1 MRLTIS
7 LSKPGCLLLLLV
19 FPFLGKLY
27 AQPGEYYR
35 KIHLA
40 ESKVLLENYTQAIPL
55 YKEAFRSIPSP
66 FLKDL
71 HNALLCAL
79 KEKEITVVKEFLDEM
94 VKYDVDTN
102 FYFKSTSL
110 IDLRADE
117 MLFSYLKSKLNAK
130 ESTPNIDCSFF
141 KKRLA
146 LDQSIRQTCKEL
158 NSNYYAICSD
168 EIKLIDSVNLAKL
181 ENFFL
186 SYGVPADINLCN
198 TNPSTT
204 PDYFLIINHNM
215 QWGRNNLDSILLD
228 AVESY
233 RLHPLLYSHL
243 RDYFNESY
251 LKQPAWYGMGYNIKL
266 GNRLFVLDV
275 PDEAQKSINERRRA
289 IHLDSIS
296 EYNNKVIFQYRH
308 PEFCLIYPHLF
319 FTLDAGPE
327 FEKELAEK
335 WKDSEVFKN

>member
-1 MRLTIS
+1 MRFTIS
-7 LSKPGCLLLLLV
+7 LFRPVHLWLLFAISCLET
-19 FPFLGKLY
+19 LY
-27 AQPGEYYR
+27 SQPGEYYR
-35 KIHLA
+35 MIHQA
-40 ESKVLLENYTQAIPL
+40 ENKVVAENYAQAIPL
-55 YKEAFRSIPSP
+55 YKEAFQSIPSP

-79 KEKEITVVKEFLDEM
+79 KDNDSANAKVFIDEIVKF
-94 VKYDVDTN
+94 DVDTN

-110 IDLRADE
+110 KDLHANE
-117 MLFSYLKSKLNAK
+117 KLYAYLKSQLSIK
-130 ESTPNIDCSFF
+130 ESTINIDCSFF

-168 EIKLIDSVNLAKL
+168 EIKLLDSVNLAKL

-198 TNPSTT
+198 TNPFKT
-204 PDYFLIINHNM
+204 PDYFLIVNHNM
-215 QWGRNNLDSILLD
+215 QWGRNNLELLLFE
-228 AVESY
+228 AIEAY

-243 RDYFNESY
+243 RDYYNESY

-266 GNRLFVLDV
+266 GDRLFVLDV
-275 PDEAQKSINERRRA
+275 PVEIQESINERRKA
-289 IHLDSIS
+289 IHLDPID

-327 FEKELAEK
+327 MEKELAEG
-335 WKDSEVFKN
+335 WKEFEVFKN